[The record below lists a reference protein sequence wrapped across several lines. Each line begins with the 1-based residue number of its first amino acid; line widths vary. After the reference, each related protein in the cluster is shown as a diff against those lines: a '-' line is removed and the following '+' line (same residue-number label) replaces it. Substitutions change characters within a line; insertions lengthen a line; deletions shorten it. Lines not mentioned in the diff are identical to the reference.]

1 MLRANRHNRHGFLSM
16 LGRIL
21 LPSILLVLSYGFWVS
36 SNFKDIAAGVALFLF
51 GMLCMEQGFK
61 AYSGGTLQRVLSAST
76 DRLWK
81 SLSFGVVATTLMQSS
96 SLVSVITI
104 SFLSAQLIGLA
115 EGIGI
120 IFGANLG
127 TTTGAWIVAGFG
139 LKVKLSA
146 YALPILVFGVVL
158 LMQSSQR
165 IKGLGWILVGIGFLF
180 LGIHYMK
187 EGFSAYSQDIDL
199 TRYAISGIAG
209 LLVFTLIGIVATV
222 VMQSSHA
229 TLTLIITAL
238 AAGQITYENALAL
251 AIGANVGTT
260 ITAILGS
267 LSANISGKRL
277 AAAHLGF
284 NTVTG
289 LIALIFLQPL
299 LAAVEVVSSW
309 VGIAATDH
317 TLKLAVFHTLF
328 NLLGVLLMLPLI
340 NRLVLWLERRL
351 KEDKVE
357 RDGPRYLSEA
367 SLALPDV
374 ALQAVTKETKHLFR
388 NAFTTIAHGASLR
401 RSTVTSDE
409 DLQQLLDIPGKVI
422 ELDMDDNYAR
432 TIKDIYSA
440 NIEFLSRAQAE
451 APREYAE
458 SYNALR
464 RANMDVVAA
473 IKAVKHLR
481 KNLLPC
487 MQSDNL
493 AIRREY
499 NRFRA
504 RIGEVLR
511 ELAAL
516 RDSDDAV
523 VTLLSL
529 DQIRVEIVDAEN
541 HAARV
546 VDKLIRDGDIT
557 SQMATS
563 LINDGAYVKEVIQKL
578 LDMNEELH
586 KAALPHD
593 DAVHDELALDAD
605 EIDTIAE
612 DVDMD
617 SPAGQV
623 HEEIR

>member
-1 MLRANRHNRHGFLSM
+1 M

-21 LPSILLVLSYGFWVS
+21 LPSIFLVLSYGFWVS

-61 AYSGGTLQRVLSAST
+61 AYSGGTLQRVLTSST

-81 SLSFGVVATTLMQSS
+81 SLTFGVVSTTLMQSS

-139 LKVKLSA
+139 LKVNLSA
-146 YALPILVFGVVL
+146 YALPILVFGVVF

-187 EGFSAYSQDIDL
+187 EGFAAYSQHIDL
-199 TRYAISGIAG
+199 TQYAMTGIAG

-222 VMQSSHA
+222 IMQSSHA

-238 AAGQITYENALAL
+238 AVGQITYENALAL

-277 AAAHLGF
+277 AAAHLVF
-284 NTVTG
+284 NMVTG
-289 LIALIFLQPL
+289 LVALVFIQPL
-299 LAAVEVVSSW
+299 LGAVDIISSW
-309 VGIAATDH
+309 VGIAETDH

-328 NLLGVLLMLPLI
+328 NLLGVLLMLPMI
-340 NRLVLWLERRL
+340 NTLVTWLERRL
-351 KEDKVE
+351 REDKVE
-357 RDGPRYLSEA
+357 RDRPRYLSEA

-374 ALQAVTKETKHLFR
+374 ALTAVTKETQHLFR
-388 NAFTTIAHGASLR
+388 NAFTVIAHGISLR
-401 RSTVTSDE
+401 RASITSDE
-409 DLQQLLDIPGKVI
+409 DLWQLVETPGKI
-422 ELDMDDNYAR
+422 ITLDLDDQYAR
-432 TIKDIYSA
+432 NIKDIYSA

-458 SYNALR
+458 AYNALR

-487 MQSDNL
+487 MLSGNPD
-493 AIRREY
+493 IRREY

-504 RIGEVLR
+504 RIGVVLR

-516 RDSDDAV
+516 RDGDDAV

-529 DQIRVEIVDAEN
+529 DQIRVAIVDAEN
-541 HAARV
+541 QAARA
-546 VDKLIRDGDIT
+546 VDKLIRKGLIT
-557 SQMATS
+557 SQAATS
-563 LINDGAYVKEVIQKL
+563 LINDGTYVKEVIQKL
-578 LDMNEELH
+578 LDMYEELH
-586 KAALPHD
+586 KAALTD
-593 DAVHDELALDAD
+593 DD
-605 EIDTIAE
+605 
-612 DVDMD
+612 
-617 SPAGQV
+617 
-623 HEEIR
+623 

>member
-1 MLRANRHNRHGFLSM
+1 M

-21 LPSILLVLSYGFWVS
+21 LPSVFLILFYGFWVS
-36 SNFKDIAAGVALFLF
+36 SSFKDIAAGVSLFLF

-61 AYSGGTLQRVLSAST
+61 AYSGGTLQRVLTRST

-81 SLSFGVVATTLMQSS
+81 SLTFGVVSTSLMQSS

-127 TTTGAWIVAGFG
+127 TTTGAWIVASFG

-158 LMQSSQR
+158 LMQASKR
-165 IKGLGWILVGIGFLF
+165 AKEMGWILVGIGFLF

-187 EGFSAYSQDIDL
+187 EGFFAYSHNIDL
-199 TRYAISGIAG
+199 TEYAMTGAAG
-209 LLVFTLIGIVATV
+209 LLVFTLIGVAATV
-222 VMQSSHA
+222 LMQSSHA

-238 AAGQITYENALAL
+238 AASQITYENALAL
-251 AIGANVGTT
+251 AIGANIGTT

-277 AAAHLGF
+277 AAAHLIF
-284 NTVTG
+284 NLVTG
-289 LIALIFLQPL
+289 LVALVFIQPL
-299 LAAVEVVSSW
+299 LVAVEFISSW
-309 VGIAATDH
+309 MGIDPDNYA
-317 TLKLAVFHTLF
+317 LKLAVFHTLF

-340 NRLVLWLERRL
+340 RRMVVWLEHKLRA
-351 KEDKVE
+351 DKAE

-367 SLALPDV
+367 SLAIPAV
-374 ALQAVTKETKHLFR
+374 ALQAVTKETKHLFH
-388 NAFTTIAHGASLR
+388 NAFTIIGHGVNLR
-401 RSTVTSDE
+401 RASITSDE
-409 DLQQLLDIPGKVI
+409 DLQQLVKSTGKIIEINLD
-422 ELDMDDNYAR
+422 DQYTR
-432 TIKDIYSA
+432 SIKDIYSA

-458 SYNALR
+458 AFNALR

-481 KNLLPC
+481 KNLLPALR
-487 MQSDNL
+487 SDNL
-493 AIRREY
+493 DIRREY

-511 ELAAL
+511 ELAEL
-516 RDSDDAV
+516 RDSEDSVIA
-523 VTLLSL
+523 LLSL
-529 DQIRVEIVDAEN
+529 DRIRVGNVDAEK
-541 HAARV
+541 HATGVIDR
-546 VDKLIRDGDIT
+546 LIRDGIAS
-557 SQMATS
+557 SQVATS
-563 LINDGAYVKEVIQKL
+563 LINDGAYANEVVQKL

-586 KAALPHD
+586 KAALPHGD
-593 DAVHDELALDAD
+593 PIHDELALAPD
-605 EIDTIAE
+605 EIASI
-612 DVDMD
+612 VDK
-617 SPAGQV
+617 P
-623 HEEIR
+623 